1 MSDEKH
7 IPDLSDSL
15 QPVSEADVSPDD
27 SRAISVSLRESQVAP
42 KDENNS
48 DGAPRAQKQ
57 PAKKKKRKKKPD
69 PWIGKILNGIYRLER
84 KVGEGGMGNVYRA
97 TQYPLERKV
106 AIKILKPSET
116 NPEGEHYFMREVKAI
131 NMLRHPNIISVLDY
145 GKDAESDAL
154 FLVMEFLPGQTLER
168 VIKKEFPI
176 APLRV
181 CEIAIQVLNALET
194 AHNAGIIHCDLKP
207 ANIMVERVA
216 GQNDFAKVLDFGIAK
231 VKNTGMKAGPYT
243 QQGNIVGT
251 FDYMSPEQIMRKELD
266 GRSDLWSLGVILYE
280 MLTRRRIFHDK
291 EAVSIIG
298 RVMQMP
304 VQPPSSLAPGV
315 PVILDQIVMRA
326 MERNLN
332 ERFADADAMRTAL
345 QRAARWLEGNPGG
358 APRGAQLGPSSTG
371 RRSGSLADS
380 GLVRDES
387 GNLSSSSSASHRIS
401 RSGPSGRSDT
411 GNTGDSGIG
420 ALFTRS
426 GNFSQSGRSGTH
438 LAEGTSVLD
447 QTFSVEELKGSLLG
461 EKRKVAVLALRQR
474 SRAQEGVDTSEIA
487 RRSNAEKT
495 VIRQIVAHFDGEI
508 DSFLGGTFVIL
519 FGAKRA
525 HVGDNY
531 RAVACAIQLQKTLR
545 QLPHGAAHL
554 GVGLVYGEVSL
565 SGAEGSHAYGEAI
578 DRAIAVAGA
587 SREAVVLADE
597 SLAETTRGRVRF
609 DEARVV
615 GGKEVSE
622 VLRIS
627 QGAAG
632 RPGEQPTELDEL
644 DELDLYVP
652 RVQLYESLAR
662 VAVDVQKG
670 HGAGVALLG
679 EMGVGK
685 SKFLSKFVESRHL
698 SKIPVAEGEGG
709 KPLKWQAFGVGAA
722 DQPRAQSLAAVR
734 VWIRQIAQTYRAPA
748 QLLQKACH
756 SLGLTQHVDAVVA
769 FYLREGSPDAEA
781 QNLPWTSQAE
791 YSQFSAALL
800 HKLLRFALKTGPV
813 FLAID
818 DIPVEDPPM
827 IEFLDALLART
838 RKMAVMIVV
847 SRRVSAATRDH
858 GLPGSL
864 DILEVRGFN
873 RDESR
878 QFVAQILGQTPPMA
892 VIEQLHMRSSGN
904 PVFLHELV
912 RSIRRNRGQE
922 GLMDAELLASTGVPQ
937 SLHELLAE
945 RVDRLDEELRDL
957 LRLASVLGESFGEA
971 WFFQITP
978 SHLNPRDNLAV
989 LVEQQM
995 IVAQYDAAGRVSL
1008 AFEPRALRKL
1018 VYDRLPDKARVEIH
1032 TRVIEFLESAP
1043 EIAAVDPIDVPLM
1056 LAFHYR
1062 SVDGLEGAAYY
1073 LGEGGAGLLD
1083 IYDYAGAISHFE
1095 DALDL
1100 LTQANVPANS
1110 EVRVSVQT
1118 RLLVALRESGRIEDA
1133 QRVVDGLGDVDAL
1146 EPDARAALLYEIGL
1160 TTMESGG
1167 MEQSQVALEK
1177 LRAAAVESGDLK
1189 TEVRALLAQAQLY
1202 EKQNQLGRAAEV
1214 LMTVPQKVESL
1225 GQLDLS
1231 NPDERKLYWT
1241 AYNQL
1246 GTLFIRQKDF
1256 QKAQQFLNAALQRAQ
1271 HISDHRG
1278 LARIL
1283 SNLGALCLSTRDVKR
1298 AQDYFDNAG
1307 KAAQGVGDLL
1317 NQSRILTN
1325 QGITALQAN
1334 DLKASKAFFT
1344 RARSI
1349 AEEIGW
1355 YEGLAELSIHIKRLK
1370 KALG

>member
-1 MSDEKH
+1 MSDEKN

-15 QPVSEADVSPDD
+15 QPLSAGEDVEGASHA
-27 SRAISVSLRESQVAP
+27 RSVRFSESQAFEEGGENSAVEGGEAP
-42 KDENNS
+42 S
-48 DGAPRAQKQ
+48 S
-57 PAKKKKRKKKPD
+57 AKKSGRNRKPD
-69 PWIGKILNGIYRLER
+69 PLIGTMLNGNYRLER
-84 KVGEGGMGNVYRA
+84 KIGEGGMGNVYRA
-97 TQYPLERKV
+97 TQFPLERKV

-145 GKDAESDAL
+145 GKDAQSDAL
-154 FLVMEFLPGQTLER
+154 FLVMEYLPGQTLER
-168 VIKKEFPI
+168 LIKKEFPI

-181 CEIAIQVLNALET
+181 CEIAIQVLNALES
-194 AHNAGIIHCDLKP
+194 AHNAGIVHCDLKP
-207 ANIMVERVA
+207 ANIMVEQVA

-231 VKNTGMKAGPYT
+231 VKDTGMKAGPYT

-251 FDYMSPEQIMRKELD
+251 FDYMSPEQIMRKDLD

-280 MLTRRRIFHDK
+280 MLTRKRVFHDK

-304 VQPPSSLAPGV
+304 LQPPSSLAASV
-315 PVILDQIVMRA
+315 PKILDRIVMKA

-332 ERFADADAMRTAL
+332 DRFAHAGAMRTAL
-345 QRAARWLEGNPGG
+345 QKAVRWLEENPDGM
-358 APRGAQLGPSSTG
+358 PPSSPSGVSGTG
-371 RRSGSLADS
+371 RKSGSLLDS

-387 GNLSSSSSASHRIS
+387 GNLAGSGAHRIS
-401 RSGPSGRSDT
+401 RSGPAGRSD
-411 GNTGDSGIG
+411 TGDSGIG

-426 GNFSQSGRSGTH
+426 GTFSHPSTH
-438 LAEGTSVLD
+438 IASGTSVLD

-461 EKRKVAVLALRQR
+461 EKRKVAVLAIRQR
-474 SRAQEGVDTSEIA
+474 SRAQEGVDASEIA
-487 RRSNAEKT
+487 RRSNAEKAL
-495 VIRQIVAHFDGEI
+495 IREIVEHFDGEI
-508 DSFLGGTFVIL
+508 DSFLGGTFVVL

-531 RAVACAIQLQKTLR
+531 RAVECALQLQKSFR

-565 SGAEGSHAYGEAI
+565 SRAAGSHAYGDAI
-578 DRAIAVAGA
+578 DRAIAVAGS
-587 SREAVVLADE
+587 SRDAVVLADE
-597 SLAETTRGRVRF
+597 SIAETTRGRVKF
-609 DEARVV
+609 DEPRVV
-615 GGKEVSE
+615 GGKEASE
-622 VLRIS
+622 VLKIS
-627 QGAAG
+627 SDAPG
-632 RPGEQPTELDEL
+632 RPGAQPSELDQ
-644 DELDLYVP
+644 LDLYVP
-652 RVQLYESLAR
+652 RVQLFESLAR
-662 VAVDVQKG
+662 VAADVQSG

-685 SKFLSKFVESRHL
+685 SKFLEKFVETWDQAKVPAADL
-698 SKIPVAEGEGG
+698 ETAGDDA
-709 KPLKWQAFGVGAA
+709 KPLIWQAFLVAAA
-722 DQPRAQSLAAVR
+722 DQPRVQSLAAAR
-734 VWIRQIAQTYRAPA
+734 VWIRQIARTYRAPA

-756 SLGLTQHVDAVVA
+756 SLGLTQHVEAVVA
-769 FYLREGSPDAEA
+769 LFLREGPLDAEA
-781 QNLPWTSQAE
+781 AAQVQNLPWTSQQE
-791 YSQFSAALL
+791 FSHFCAALL
-800 HKLLRFALKTGPV
+800 HKMLRFALKSGPV
-813 FLAID
+813 LLAVD

-827 IEFLDALLART
+827 IAFLDALIART

-847 SRRVSAATRDH
+847 SRRVSAAARDH

-864 DILEVRGFN
+864 DVLEVRGFT
-873 RDESR
+873 REESR
-878 QFVAQILGQTPPMA
+878 QFVAQILGQTPPMS

-912 RSIRRNRGQE
+912 RSIRRNHGQE
-922 GLMDAELLASTGVPQ
+922 GLMDPGLLASAGVPQ

-978 SHLNPRDNLAV
+978 SHLNPRANLAV

-995 IVAQYDAAGRVSL
+995 LVAQYDAAGRISL
-1008 AFEPRALRKL
+1008 AFAPRALRKL

-1043 EIAAVDPIDVPLM
+1043 EVAAVDPIDVPLM

-1062 SVDGLEGAAYY
+1062 SVGGFEGAAYY
-1073 LGEGGAGLLD
+1073 LGEGGAALLD
-1083 IYDYAGAISHFE
+1083 VYDYDGAIAHFE

-1100 LTQANVPANS
+1100 LTQAHVAPNS
-1110 EVRVSVQT
+1110 DVRVSVQT

-1146 EPDARAALLYEIGL
+1146 GPQARAALLYEVGL

-1167 MEQSQVALEK
+1167 LEQSQVALEK
-1177 LRAAAVESGDLK
+1177 LRIAAADSGDLK

-1214 LMTVPQKVESL
+1214 LMTVPEKVESL
-1225 GQLDLS
+1225 GELDLS

-1246 GTLFIRQKDF
+1246 GTLFIRQKDL
-1256 QKAQQFLNAALQRAQ
+1256 QKAQLFLNTALQRAQ
-1271 HISDHRG
+1271 QISDHRG

-1283 SNLGALCLSTRDVKR
+1283 SNLGALCLSMRDVQR
-1298 AQDYFDNAG
+1298 AQAYFDNAG

-1334 DLKASKAFFT
+1334 DLKASKTFFT

-1370 KALG
+1370 QALG

>member
-1 MSDEKH
+1 MSDENN
-7 IPDLSDSL
+7 IPDLSGNL
-15 QPVSEADVSPDD
+15 QPLEEGEVAPDD
-27 SRAISVSLRESQVAP
+27 AQARSVSLRESQVA
-42 KDENNS
+42 KKG
-48 DGAPRAQKQ
+48 DGAA
-57 PAKKKKRKKKPD
+57 AGKKKGKSKKPD
-69 PWIGKILNGIYRLER
+69 PLIGTMLNGNYRLER
-84 KVGEGGMGNVYRA
+84 KIGEGGMGNVYQA
-97 TQYPLERKV
+97 TQFPLERKV

-145 GKDAESDAL
+145 GKDAATDAL
-154 FLVMEFLPGQTLER
+154 FLVMEYLPGQTLER

-176 APLRV
+176 QPLRI
-181 CEIAIQVLNALET
+181 CEIAIQVLSALES
-194 AHNAGIIHCDLKP
+194 AHAAGIVHCDLKP
-207 ANIMVERVA
+207 ANIMVEQVA

-231 VKNTGMKAGPYT
+231 VKETGMKAGPYT

-251 FDYMSPEQIMRKELD
+251 FDYMSPEQIMRKDLD

-280 MLTRRRIFHDK
+280 MLTRKRVFHDK

-304 VQPPSSLAPGV
+304 VQPPSSLVPGV
-315 PVILDQIVMRA
+315 PVLLDRIVMKA

-332 ERFADADAMRTAL
+332 DRFGSAVEMRSAL
-345 QRAARWLEGNPGG
+345 QKATRWFEENPSG
-358 APRGAQLGPSSTG
+358 APAGAVPGPSLTG
-371 RRSGSLADS
+371 RRSGSLAES

-387 GNLSSSSSASHRIS
+387 GNLSGSAPHRIS
-401 RSGPSGRSDT
+401 RSGPT
-411 GNTGDSGIG
+411 GIGDSGIG
-420 ALFTRS
+420 ALYTRS
-426 GNFSQSGRSGTH
+426 GNFGDPSRSGTH
-438 LAEGTSVLD
+438 VASGTSVLD

-461 EKRKVAVLALRQR
+461 EKRKVAVLAVRQR
-474 SRAQEGVDTSEIA
+474 SRVKDGVDASEIA
-487 RRSNAEKT
+487 RRSNVEKAA
-495 VIRQIVAHFDGEI
+495 IRQIVAHFGGEI

-519 FGAKRA
+519 FGARRA

-531 RAVACAIQLQKTLR
+531 RAVECALQLQKTMR
-545 QLPHGAAHL
+545 QLPHGADHL
-554 GVGLVYGEVSL
+554 GFGLVYGEVSL
-565 SGAEGSHAYGEAI
+565 SRAEGSHAYGEAI
-578 DRAIAVAGA
+578 DRAVAVSGA

-609 DEARVV
+609 DEARLV

-622 VLRIS
+622 VLKIS
-627 QGAAG
+627 RDTIGDAG
-632 RPGEQPTELDEL
+632 QPTELDQ
-644 DELDLYVP
+644 LDLYVP
-652 RVQLYESLAR
+652 RVQLFESLSR
-662 VAVDVQKG
+662 VAADVQKG

-685 SKFLSKFVESRHL
+685 TKFLTKFVESRQDT
-698 SKIPVAEGEGG
+698 KIAGAEGT
-709 KPLKWQAFGVGAA
+709 KPKKWQAFFVSAA
-722 DQPRAQSLAAVR
+722 DQPRAQSLSAVR

-748 QLLQKACH
+748 ELLQKACR
-756 SLGLTQHVDAVVA
+756 SLGLTQHVEAVVA
-769 FYLREGSPDAEA
+769 LYLREGPLDADAAAQA
-781 QNLPWTSQAE
+781 QNLPWTSQQE
-791 YSQFSAALL
+791 FSHFSAALL

-813 FLAID
+813 LLAVD

-838 RKMAVMIVV
+838 RKLPVMIVV
-847 SRRVSAATRDH
+847 SRRISAATRDH

-864 DILEVRGFN
+864 DILEVRGFT
-873 RDESR
+873 REESR
-878 QFVAQILGQTPPMA
+878 QFVAQILGQTPPIA
-892 VIEQLHMRSSGN
+892 VVEQLQMRSSGN

-922 GLMDAELLASTGVPQ
+922 GLMNAELLAGAGVPQ
-937 SLHELLAE
+937 SLHELLAA
-945 RVDRLDEELRDL
+945 RVDELDEELRDL

-978 SHLNPRDNLAV
+978 SHLNPRENLAV
-989 LVEQQM
+989 LVEHQM
-995 IVAQYDAAGRVSL
+995 IVAQYDAVGRVSL

-1043 EIAAVDPIDVPLM
+1043 EIAAVDPIDIPLM

-1062 SVDGLEGAAYY
+1062 SVGGFEGAAYY

-1083 IYDYAGAISHFE
+1083 LYDYAGAIAHFE

-1100 LTQANVPANS
+1100 LKQANVAANS

-1146 EPDARAALLYEIGL
+1146 EPGVRAALLYEVGL

-1177 LRAAAVESGDLK
+1177 LRLAAVETGDLK
-1189 TEVRALLAQAQLY
+1189 TEVRALLAQAQLF
-1202 EKQNQLGRAAEV
+1202 EKQNQLGRAADV
-1214 LMTVPQKVESL
+1214 LMTVPEKVEAL

-1256 QKAQQFLNAALQRAQ
+1256 QKAQKFLNASLQRAQ

-1283 SNLGALCLSTRDVKR
+1283 SNLGALCLGMRDVKR
-1298 AQDYFDNAG
+1298 AQVYFDNAC

-1334 DLKASKAFFT
+1334 DLEASKTFFT
-1344 RARSI
+1344 RARAI

-1370 KALG
+1370 QALG

>member
-1 MSDEKH
+1 MSDETN

-15 QPVSEADVSPDD
+15 QPLSAGEDVEGD
-27 SRAISVSLRESQVAP
+27 SHARSVRFSESQAHEPGGEDRGVGGGEA
-42 KDENNS
+42 S
-48 DGAPRAQKQ
+48 A
-57 PAKKKKRKKKPD
+57 PAKKARRNRKPD
-69 PWIGKILNGIYRLER
+69 PLIGKMLNGNYRLEG
-84 KVGEGGMGNVYRA
+84 KIGEGGMGNVYRA
-97 TQYPLERKV
+97 TQFPLERTV

-145 GKDAESDAL
+145 GKDVDSGAL
-154 FLVMEFLPGQTLER
+154 FLVMEYLPGQTLER
-168 VIKKEFPI
+168 LIKKEFPI
-176 APLRV
+176 ALRRV
-181 CEIAIQVLNALET
+181 CEIAIQVLNALES
-194 AHNAGIIHCDLKP
+194 AHRAGIVHCDLKP
-207 ANIMVERVA
+207 ANIMVEQVA

-231 VKNTGMKAGPYT
+231 VKDTGMKAGPYT

-280 MLTRRRIFHDK
+280 MLTRKRVFHDK

-304 VQPPSSLAPGV
+304 LQPPSSLVPGV
-315 PVILDQIVMRA
+315 PTILDRIVMKA

-332 ERFADADAMRTAL
+332 DRFAHADAMRSAL
-345 QRAARWLEGNPGG
+345 QKAVRWLEENPGG
-358 APRGAQLGPSSTG
+358 VPAGAPAGGSGTG
-371 RRSGSLADS
+371 RKSGSLLDS

-387 GNLSSSSSASHRIS
+387 GNLTGSGAHRIS
-401 RSGPSGRSDT
+401 RSGPEGRSE
-411 GNTGDSGIG
+411 TGDSGIG
-420 ALFTRS
+420 ALYTRS
-426 GNFSQSGRSGTH
+426 GNFNHPSTPIAS
-438 LAEGTSVLD
+438 GTSVLD

-461 EKRKVAVLALRQR
+461 EKRKVAVLAIRQR
-474 SRAQEGVDTSEIA
+474 SRAQDGVGASEIA
-487 RRSNAEKT
+487 RRSNAEKAL
-495 VIRQIVAHFDGEI
+495 IREIVEHFDGEI
-508 DSFLGGTFVIL
+508 DSFLGGTFVVL

-531 RAVACAIQLQKTLR
+531 RAVECALQLQKSFR

-554 GVGLVYGEVSL
+554 GLGLVYGEVSL
-565 SGAEGSHAYGEAI
+565 SRAAGSHAYGDAI
-578 DRAIAVAGA
+578 DRAIAVAA
-587 SREAVVLADE
+587 SSREAAVLADE
-597 SLAETTRGRVRF
+597 SIAETTRARVKF
-609 DEARVV
+609 DEPRVV
-615 GGKEVSE
+615 GGKEASE
-622 VLRIS
+622 VLKIS
-627 QGAAG
+627 SDAPG
-632 RPGEQPTELDEL
+632 RPGAQPSELDQ
-644 DELDLYVP
+644 LDLYVP
-652 RVQLYESLAR
+652 RVQLFESMAR
-662 VAVDVQKG
+662 VAADVQSG

-685 SKFLSKFVESRHL
+685 SKFLEKFVETWHHA
-698 SKIPVAEGEGG
+698 KVPAADAQPDGVAA
-709 KPLKWQAFGVGAA
+709 KSMKWQAFLVTGA
-722 DQPRAQSLAAVR
+722 DQPRVQSLAAAR
-734 VWIRQIAQTYRAPA
+734 VWIRQIARTYRAPA

-756 SLGLTQHVDAVVA
+756 SLGLTQHVEAVVA
-769 FYLREGSPDAEA
+769 LFLREGPLDAQAAA
-781 QNLPWTSQAE
+781 QLQDLPWTSQQE
-791 YSQFSAALL
+791 FSHFCAALL
-800 HKLLRFALKTGPV
+800 HKMLRFALKTGPV
-813 FLAID
+813 LLAVD
-818 DIPVEDPPM
+818 DIAVEDPPM
-827 IEFLDALLART
+827 IAFLDALLART
-838 RKMAVMIVV
+838 RKMPVLIVV
-847 SRRVSAATRDH
+847 SRRVTATSRDH

-864 DILEVRGFN
+864 DVLEVRGFT
-873 RDESR
+873 REESR
-878 QFVAQILGQTPPMA
+878 QFVAQILGQTPPMS

-922 GLMDAELLASTGVPQ
+922 GLMDPELLASAGVPQ

-978 SHLNPRDNLAV
+978 SHLNPRANLAV

-995 IVAQYDAAGRVSL
+995 LVAQYDAAGRISL
-1008 AFEPRALRKL
+1008 AFSPRALRKL

-1062 SVDGLEGAAYY
+1062 SVNGFEGAAYY
-1073 LGEGGAGLLD
+1073 LGEGGAALLD
-1083 IYDYAGAISHFE
+1083 VYDYAGAIAHFE
-1095 DALDL
+1095 DALEL
-1100 LTQANVPANS
+1100 LTQAQVAPNS

-1146 EPDARAALLYEIGL
+1146 PAPARAALLYEVGL

-1167 MEQSQVALEK
+1167 LEQSQVALEK
-1177 LRAAAVESGDLK
+1177 LRAAAVDAGDLK

-1214 LMTVPQKVESL
+1214 LMTVPEKVESL
-1225 GQLDLS
+1225 GELDLS

-1246 GTLFIRQKDF
+1246 GTLFIRQKDL
-1256 QKAQQFLNAALQRAQ
+1256 QKAQLFLNTALQRAQ
-1271 HISDHRG
+1271 HIADHRG

-1283 SNLGALCLSTRDVKR
+1283 SNLGALCLSMRDVKR
-1298 AQDYFDNAG
+1298 AQAYFDNAG

-1334 DLKASKAFFT
+1334 DLEASKAFFT

-1355 YEGLAELSIHIKRLK
+1355 YEGLAELSLHIKRLK
-1370 KALG
+1370 QAMG